1 MDNVGLVNRPYEMV
15 VEYKDIDEQLHT
27 ETFTGFEAAILSHE
41 LDHLDG
47 ILHIDIAKEIRH
59 MTSEEKILF
68 RKTHPYRILSTT
80 CRFPG

>member
-1 MDNVGLVNRPYEMV
+1 MALR
-15 VEYKDIDEQLHT
+15 DIHFKSYYNKAD
-27 ETFTGFEAAILSHE
+27 
-41 LDHLDG
+41 
-47 ILHIDIAKEIRH
+47 IDIAKEIRH